1 MMIIITSPQTGRLG
15 TDCYSFPEACDG
27 VTQCKNEQDEEMC
40 NASDIYSTRVPRLAP
55 PAIVHFDGYGVQ
67 VETR

>member
-1 MMIIITSPQTGRLG
+1 
-15 TDCYSFPEACDG
+15 
-27 VTQCKNEQDEEMC
+27 VNEQDEESCMDLHLQ
-40 NASDIYSTRVPRLAP
+40 NIDYLTRYAP